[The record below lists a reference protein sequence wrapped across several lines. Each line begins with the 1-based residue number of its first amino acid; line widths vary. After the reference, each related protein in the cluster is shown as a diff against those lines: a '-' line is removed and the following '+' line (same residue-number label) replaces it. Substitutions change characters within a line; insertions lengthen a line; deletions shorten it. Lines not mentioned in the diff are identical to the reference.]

1 VANKTEIRIGG
12 SGGQGVVLAAQILG
26 KAAVLD
32 GKNVLQTQ
40 AYGAEARGS
49 LAKSEVIISDG
60 KIGFPAVRKCD
71 ILVAM
76 NQESLNAFLKDLKE
90 TWILIVDST
99 NVTAVPET
107 KAKVYKIPTTE
118 TARKTFGEAMYANM
132 VMLGAFAGITNLVS
146 KQVMENAIKESVSKK
161 TVETNINAFRKGLE
175 LFLFLVNFN
184 LNRSFLS
191 RSTAQSLT
199 YVFQKVMDLTKKSDP
214 RSEP

>member
-32 GKNVLQTQ
+32 GKNALQSQ

-76 NQESLNAFLKDLKE
+76 NQEALNTLIKDLKE
-90 TWILIVDST
+90 TGTLIVDST
-99 NVTAVPET
+99 NVTTVPDT
-107 KAKVYKIPTTE
+107 KAKIYRMLITE
-118 TARKTFGEAMYANM
+118 TAKETLGETLYANM
-132 VMLGAFAGITNLVS
+132 VMLGALIKITGIV
-146 KQVMENAIKESVSKK
+146 NANAAEKSIRESVSRR
-161 TVETNINAFRKGLE
+161 TIETNVRAFKKGLE
-175 LFLFLVNFN
+175 LT
-184 LNRSFLS
+184 
-191 RSTAQSLT
+191 TA
-199 YVFQKVMDLTKKSDP
+199 VF
-214 RSEP
+214 

>member
-12 SGGQGVVLAAQILG
+12 SGGQGIVLAAQILG

-32 GKNVLQTQ
+32 GKNALQTQ

-90 TWILIVDST
+90 TGILIVDST

-107 KAKVYKIPTTE
+107 KARIYKIPVTE
-118 TARKTFGEAMYANM
+118 TARETFGEAMYANM
-132 VMLGAFAGITNLVS
+132 VMLGALIRITNLIS
-146 KQVMENAIKESVSKK
+146 KQAIEETIKENVSEK
-161 TVETNINAFRKGLE
+161 TVTTNINAFTKGLQ
-175 LFLFLVNFN
+175 L
-184 LNRSFLS
+184 
-191 RSTAQSLT
+191 
-199 YVFQKVMDLTKKSDP
+199 
-214 RSEP
+214 